1 MKRLVNL
8 FDRWS
13 SGLHALALGVFVILV
28 LVLFGSMTGAYSKVN
43 KRTVR
48 KIMYDMYTP
57 KSMEYFNSRA
67 RYYVKKHVLTQDEAS
82 QLFIS
87 TREKELTEDDK
98 ERKLD
103 IESVTESKAS
113 DNTTGDT
120 MYRVKAS
127 LRYKGKTTRFEIIF
141 SVDKSGAIYKHV
153 AQVL

>member
-1 MKRLVNL
+1 MKRLASL

-43 KRTVR
+43 KRTVK

-67 RYYVKKHVLTQDEAS
+67 RYYVKKRVLTQDEAS

-103 IESVTESKAS
+103 IESVTE
-113 DNTTGDT
+113 
-120 MYRVKAS
+120 
-127 LRYKGKTTRFEIIF
+127 
-141 SVDKSGAIYKHV
+141 
-153 AQVL
+153 